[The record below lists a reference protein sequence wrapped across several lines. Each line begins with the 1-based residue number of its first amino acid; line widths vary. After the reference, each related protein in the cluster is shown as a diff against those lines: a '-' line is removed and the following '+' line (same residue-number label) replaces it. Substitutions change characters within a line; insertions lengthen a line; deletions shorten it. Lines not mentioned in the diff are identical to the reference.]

1 PHTAL
6 VGSRAELATVV
17 QGMAF
22 PIVVKPRRSRMMSGG
37 GRWIAPPVRYARSP
51 EELERFAFDE
61 SFAAEPC
68 LVQECV
74 TGRGQGVFGLYAEGK
89 VVTFFAHQRL
99 REKPPSGGVSVL
111 SESVPVDP
119 RLREISQRLLDSVD
133 WHGVAMVEFKV
144 APDGTPYL
152 IEINGRF

>member
-1 PHTAL
+1 RIPCPSAEAFDAVSDKWELYLRARELAIPVPHTAL

-111 SESVPVDP
+111 SESVPVD
-119 RLREISQRLLDSVD
+119 
-133 WHGVAMVEFKV
+133 
-144 APDGTPYL
+144 
-152 IEINGRF
+152 